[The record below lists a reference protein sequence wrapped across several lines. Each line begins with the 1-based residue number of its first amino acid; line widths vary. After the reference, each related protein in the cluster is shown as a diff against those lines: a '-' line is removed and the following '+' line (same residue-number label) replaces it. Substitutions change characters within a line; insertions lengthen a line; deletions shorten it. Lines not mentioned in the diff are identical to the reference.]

1 MSPETEIGPIIRQ
14 YIQDNFIFRSGSP
27 ALLETDSLMEL
38 GLLDSMGVLEMVT
51 FLETRFG
58 IRIPDDEVLPQN
70 LDSVGR
76 LTEFV
81 RSKLTLKTGAIPG
94 GARAS

>member
-14 YIQDNFIFRSGSP
+14 YIQDNFVFRSGSP
-27 ALLETDSLMEL
+27 ALAETDSLMER

-58 IRIPDDEVLPQN
+58 IRIPDEEVLPQN

-81 RSKLTLKTGAIPG
+81 RNKLSRKAGALPE
-94 GARAS
+94 GASAS

>member
-1 MSPETEIGPIIRQ
+1 MSPKTEIGPIIRQ

-27 ALLETDSLMEL
+27 ALLETDSLMER

-51 FLETRFG
+51 FLETRFA

-70 LDSVGR
+70 LDSIGR
-76 LTEFV
+76 LTDFV
-81 RSKLTLKTGAIPG
+81 CNKLSRAAGTIPEGAC
-94 GARAS
+94 AS

>member
-1 MSPETEIGPIIRQ
+1 M
-14 YIQDNFIFRSGSP
+14 FRSGSP
-27 ALLETDSLMEL
+27 ALSETDSLMER

-51 FLETRFG
+51 FLESRFA
-58 IRIPDDEVLPQN
+58 IQIPDDEVLPQN

-81 RSKLTLKTGAIPG
+81 RSKLSLKAGAIPEG
-94 GARAS
+94 SRAS